1 MIPKF
6 MKPET
11 LFTAALTLVGLGIVY
26 TAVQYGFGSPREP
39 GPGFFPCL
47 IGLLVVIFGGIL
59 LTPRRQEK
67 KEQKLFDNRDGT
79 WRFWLAAASLVLWLL
94 LLDALGFLLI
104 TFIVTWADAKIF
116 KLEGSIKPA
125 LLAAGTTLMIFL
137 LFDIW
142 FYTDLPRGFLG

>member
-1 MIPKF
+1 